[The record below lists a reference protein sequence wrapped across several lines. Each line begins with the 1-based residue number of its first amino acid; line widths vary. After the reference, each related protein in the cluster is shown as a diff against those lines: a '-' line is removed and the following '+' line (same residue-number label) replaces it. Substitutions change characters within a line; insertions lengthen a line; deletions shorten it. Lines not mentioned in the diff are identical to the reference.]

1 MSHLLCLDIL
11 IHEIDAHSLR
21 NRHLGDCLTSY
32 QQQRRGAMVVCL
44 GVTTKWVRVGNDT
57 LVDMVVVNEKRSSTD
72 IEQYQRKEY
81 YTKYF
86 LLNRLHKK
94 PLFGRKDSNKSYITK
109 LRPTKSPIIAT

>member
-1 MSHLLCLDIL
+1 MSHLLYLDIL
-11 IHEIDAHSLR
+11 FHEVDAQSLG

-44 GVTTKWVRVGNDT
+44 RVTTKWVRVDNNT
-57 LVDMVVVNEKRSSTD
+57 LVDIVVVNEKRSGTD
-72 IEQYQRKEY
+72 IEQYQRKKY

-109 LRPTKSPIIAT
+109 FRSTKSPIIAT